1 MTDTFTPSQR
11 RAIMSRVRNHGTL
24 PELVVRKALHAIG
37 YRFRLTSKDIPGKPD
52 IVLPKYRT
60 VIFVNGCFWH
70 GHPDCRRSR
79 RPTTNT
85 DFWNLK
91 LDRNIL
97 RDMAVRREISAA
109 GWSSITVWEC
119 ETKNTDNLR
128 TKLLSLLPKR
138 VVDHDEEA

>member
-1 MTDTFTPSQR
+1 M
-11 RAIMSRVRNHGTL
+11 